1 MNYFVLK
8 HYCFDFVCDCKWQK
22 INILDG
28 ATCKTVG
35 KYSIF
40 GSRRNENGFDKGGV
54 NGSGS

>member
-8 HYCFDFVCDCKWQK
+8 RYCFDFVCDCKWQK

-54 NGSGS
+54 NESGS